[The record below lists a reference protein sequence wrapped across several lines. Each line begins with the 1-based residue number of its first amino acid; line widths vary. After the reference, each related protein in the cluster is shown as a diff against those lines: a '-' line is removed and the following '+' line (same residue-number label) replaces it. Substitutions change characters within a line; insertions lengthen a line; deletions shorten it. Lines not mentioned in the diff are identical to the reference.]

1 MCLCLVQ
8 RVSHPWESVLGCYS
22 KACFPQSF
30 FFFSPALCVSG
41 EGGGG
46 KKEVFLSRTHNVPV
60 HAVLSCLA
68 QAGRVFALDLALT

>member
-1 MCLCLVQ
+1 MVVILKLV
-8 RVSHPWESVLGCYS
+8 
-22 KACFPQSF
+22 FPNPF
-30 FFFSPALCVSG
+30 FFFHLPFVSQVKV
-41 EGGGG
+41 GGG